1 MRACVRSRF
10 SPDVS
15 FLSAEER
22 EAEKREQTYL
32 QNGTMFPSL
41 IHPPGAN
48 AGGQARSPRWGPGP
62 VRSGSFI
69 PEGGKVKNKV
79 KADGNVDVCRP
90 MQGEGED

>member
-22 EAEKREQTYL
+22 EAEKRGQTYL
-32 QNGTMFPSL
+32 QSGTMFPSL
-41 IHPPGAN
+41 IHPPGAKTLADRRAVL
-48 AGGQARSPRWGPGP
+48 AGVP

-79 KADGNVDVCRP
+79 KADENVDVCRP